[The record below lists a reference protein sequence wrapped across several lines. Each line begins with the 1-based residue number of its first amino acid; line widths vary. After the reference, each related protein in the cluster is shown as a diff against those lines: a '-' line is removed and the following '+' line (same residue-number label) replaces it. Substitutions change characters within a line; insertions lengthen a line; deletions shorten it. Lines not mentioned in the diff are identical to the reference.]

1 LAKIASQYDGIYD
14 THLRDESTFSIGFTA
29 AIDEAINIA
38 QKADIHLHLAHIKAL
53 GVDVWGQSTQ
63 AIDKIEQAQQ
73 SGVSISADQYPW
85 LASGTKLRS
94 AVMPKWVMAD
104 STKDFHQR
112 LVAKDLSARLQ
123 AEITENIRRRGG
135 PESLYITEFIEKSL
149 VGLNLLQIADLKGL
163 SVVDA
168 AIALVLQGDVRVA
181 SFNMSP
187 KDVENFMVRPW
198 VVTSSDGTNG
208 HPRKYASFPRKYQ
221 SYVVEKKL
229 LDLATFINR
238 SSSKTAK
245 ILGLNDR
252 GIIKQ
257 GYKADIIV
265 FDEQGYAPQADF
277 NQWNKYSVGVEQ
289 VIVNGELVIENE
301 KYLNTLAGQF
311 VR

>member
-1 LAKIASQYDGIYD
+1 
-14 THLRDESTFSIGFTA
+14 
-29 AIDEAINIA
+29 
-38 QKADIHLHLAHIKAL
+38 
-53 GVDVWGQSTQ
+53 
-63 AIDKIEQAQQ
+63 
-73 SGVSISADQYPW
+73 
-85 LASGTKLRS
+85 
-94 AVMPKWVMAD
+94 MPKWVMAD
-104 STKDFHQR
+104 STKAFHQR
-112 LVAKDLSARLQ
+112 LVEKELAVRLQ

-135 PESLYITEFIEKSL
+135 PDSLYITEFMEKNL
-149 VGLNLLQIADLKGL
+149 VGLNLLQVAELKGL
-163 SVVDA
+163 SVVDT
-168 AIALVLQGDVRVA
+168 AISLVLQGDVRVA

-187 KDVENFMVRPW
+187 KDVENFMVQPW

-238 SSSKTAK
+238 SSSQTAK